1 MFGPFTGSVGAETF
15 TIPSGNKMFFDVLTV
30 PIFSSSNEDSI
41 TSFVFLTNHSKARKQ
56 LEIETLA
63 FCVLSRM
70 IGKQLVESC
79 PRWMALLHEY

>member
-1 MFGPFTGSVGAETF
+1 
-15 TIPSGNKMFFDVLTV
+15 MFFDVLTV

>member
-1 MFGPFTGSVGAETF
+1 MSFGLRSVLR
-15 TIPSGNKMFFDVLTV
+15 V
-30 PIFSSSNEDSI
+30 I
-41 TSFVFLTNHSKARKQ
+41 TKGEGKVGQKTKNLGYVIHGWSLTNHSIVRKQ